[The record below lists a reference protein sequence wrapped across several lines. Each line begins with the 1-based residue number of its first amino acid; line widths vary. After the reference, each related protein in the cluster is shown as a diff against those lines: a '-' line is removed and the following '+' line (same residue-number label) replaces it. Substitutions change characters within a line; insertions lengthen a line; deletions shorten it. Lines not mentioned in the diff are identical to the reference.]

1 MAGPFT
7 VGELAEHLGGEVEGD
22 AGVSLAGVRSLADA
36 GPEHLSFAARPALRA
51 PAREHQGRRGVCW
64 TGTSTPAAA
73 RRSAAPIPT
82 WRTLAPRPCSTRPAG
97 PWPESTRRPG
107 SPPDVEVE
115 GVTVEAFAWVG
126 PGARLD
132 AGSWIQAG
140 AYVGAGATIG
150 RDCRLMPGSIVLEDC
165 ELGDRVWLNPG
176 AVIGGEGFGFVPNAA
191 GHVKVPQVARA
202 VIGNDVEIGAN
213 TSVDRGA
220 LNDTVIEAGSKLDSQ
235 VQIGH
240 GARVGAGSLLAGFVG
255 IAGSSRLGRFSMF
268 GGRSGTGDHVTTG
281 DGVQLAGGSIIFG
294 DQPAGV
300 TLSGVPAI
308 EIGLWRRAVAAFSRL
323 PEMLKRQRRLEK
335 RIAHLEA
342 RLEAAQR
349 EAGATEEI
357 RKLEAR
363 LAELEKEGN

>member
-1 MAGPFT
+1 MRDQRHARQLAATQAGA
-7 VGELAEHLGGEVEGD
+7 VLLDRDSD
-22 AGVSLAGVRSLADA
+22 AGGRTAIRCDHPYLAYAQAQALFHPVR
-36 GPEHLSFAARPALRA
+36 
-51 PAREHQGRRGVCW
+51 W
-64 TGTSTPAAA
+64 PAAEVDPQA
-73 RRSAAPIPT
+73 WIAPD
-82 WRTLAPRPCSTRPAG
+82 AEVAG
-97 PWPESTRRPG
+97 T
-107 SPPDVEVE
+107 
-115 GVTVEAFAWVG
+115 TVEAFAWIG
-126 PGARLD
+126 PGARLG

-150 RDCRLMPGSIVLEDC
+150 RDCRLMPGSIVVEGC

-176 AVIGGEGFGFVPNAA
+176 AVIGGEGFGFVPRAE

-202 VIGNDVEIGAN
+202 VIGDDVEIGTN

-220 LNDTVIEAGSKLDSQ
+220 LNDTVIETGSKLDSQ

-255 IAGSSRLGRFSMF
+255 ISGSTRLGRFSMF
-268 GGRSGTGDHVTTG
+268 GGRSGTSDHVTTG
-281 DGVQLAGGSIIFG
+281 DGVQVAGGSILFG

-335 RIAHLEA
+335 RIARLEA

-349 EAGATEEI
+349 EATPEEN
-357 RKLEAR
+357 RE
-363 LAELEKEGN
+363 